1 MKVEVKEAQS
11 NEVLQQGDYV
21 TNLTEEQFD
30 ELYIIGKC
38 VALSWETSKGKDNV
52 YISKSLILSEKGRL
66 NHTKISKAITKLT
79 FEEFKQRAINTFKY
93 GSTKQD

>member
-30 ELYIIGKC
+30 ELVRIENDAYK
-38 VALSWETSKGKDNV
+38 LKYYDNETLIVSKEIQLMYYTELDL
-52 YISKSLILSEKGRL
+52 YEK
-66 NHTKISKAITKLT
+66 KQKLP
-79 FEEFKQRAINTFKY
+79 FEEFKQRAINTFKD
-93 GSTKQD
+93 GKEN